1 MKKIVLSAIVAG
13 VVLSGCT
20 TPEAPTGDV
29 EINNCGET
37 KSFKKPEKLWV
48 NDGSLI
54 ATAIAAGAGDKIS
67 SVSSLS
73 RDKQVLKEKY
83 GDRVEQLNEV
93 NEQYPALE
101 EIIAGQPDLYFSG
114 WGYGLSESKNVIPE
128 SLSSHGIDTYILSE
142 SCRNSGGSRGT
153 MDPWQAV
160 NEDLRNIA
168 KLAGDPAEAERV
180 ISDIESRKAELAK
193 SKSGRK
199 VFVFDSGT
207 DTIFTSGKLGGPQA
221 IIDAA
226 GGVNAAADINDTW
239 TTVSWDKIIAE
250 DPDVFA
256 FVDYPGQEYEDKV
269 QVLKNHPAAKNLRA
283 VQEENFINLPY
294 ALWTSGP
301 LNIDAAEQL
310 HAELADIR

>member
-1 MKKIVLSAIVAG
+1 MKKLVVPALIAG
-13 VVLSGCT
+13 VLLTGCA
-20 TPEAPTGDV
+20 APATSTGGV
-29 EINNCGET
+29 EISNCGET

-54 ATAIAAGAGDKIS
+54 ATALAAGAGDKIS
-67 SVSSLS
+67 SVSSLA
-73 RDKQVLKEKY
+73 RDKKVLEEKY
-83 GDRVEQLNEV
+83 GDRVGKLNEV
-93 NEQYPALE
+93 NEQYPSLE

-128 SLSSHGIDTYILSE
+128 SLSSHGIDTYALTE

-168 KLAGDPAEAERV
+168 KLAGDPAEAEQV
-180 ISDIESRKAELAK
+180 ISDIEARKAELAK
-193 SKSGRK
+193 SKSGKK

-226 GGVNAAADINDTW
+226 GGVNATADINDTW

-250 DPDVFA
+250 DPDVIA
-256 FVDYPGQEYEDKV
+256 FVDYPGQEYADKV
-269 QVLKNHPAAKNLRA
+269 AVLKNHPAAKNLRA
-283 VQEENFINLPY
+283 VREENFINLPY

-310 HAELADIR
+310 HAKLANI